1 MEVLNLDIWG
11 LIAAYIAIAFV
22 LLSLHIYSRWSFT
35 IKAAVTV
42 LVVALCAVTY
52 KSYPSLLGW
61 PVPSSSLPSKLFLVA
76 IEVQEPDNIYLWA
89 KDLGAGLGDRRPRAY
104 QLSYSKSLH
113 EQASQAGRKMRRG
126 INMIVEVQGAS
137 GVPTSAT
144 GTTKTDIKPDEVVFV
159 EAPQGLLP
167 KKE

>member
-1 MEVLNLDIWG
+1 MAFLNLGIWG
-11 LIAAYIAIAFV
+11 LTAAYVAVAFV
-22 LLSLHIYSRWSFT
+22 LLSLHIYSRWSLA
-35 IKAAVTV
+35 IKATVTV

-76 IEVQEPDNIYLWA
+76 VEVQEPDNIYLWA
-89 KDLGAGLGDRRPRAY
+89 KDLDEGLGDRRPRAY

-113 EQASQAGRKMRRG
+113 ERASEAGRKMRRG
-126 INMIVEVQGAS
+126 INMIVEIEADSGA
-137 GVPTSAT
+137 PTSAT
-144 GTTKTDIKPDEVVFV
+144 GTTRTDITPDQVAFV

-167 KKE
+167 PKE

>member
-1 MEVLNLDIWG
+1 M
-11 LIAAYIAIAFV
+11 
-22 LLSLHIYSRWSFT
+22 
-35 IKAAVTV
+35 
-42 LVVALCAVTY
+42 
-52 KSYPSLLGW
+52 
-61 PVPSSSLPSKLFLVA
+61 
-76 IEVQEPDNIYLWA
+76 
-89 KDLGAGLGDRRPRAY
+89 
-104 QLSYSKSLH
+104 SYSKSLH

-126 INMIVEVQGAS
+126 INMIVEVEGAS